1 MYYLSGKFY
10 KPIMVQYYITDCV
23 IWAPRLT
30 LLDLRN
36 VLSEWNSF
44 VCKGLT
50 IHWSCDLQ
58 NEHASWD
65 QACTGLDSVT
75 IDIAAP
81 KAKHVYM
88 WIWKLM
94 RRSGSVSAHRLELPQ
109 SFLAPARWTPIP
121 PSAPLQMPCD
131 LQLMAEA
138 AVQIVRPLFGLTQQQ
153 LAEGN
158 ITATRGQVI
167 TCCTWLPK
175 STLKKLLLAEA
186 H

>member
-23 IWAPRLT
+23 SWAPRLT

-65 QACTGLDSVT
+65 QACTGLDSVP

-94 RRSGSVSAHRLELPQ
+94 MEKWICVCSSTWTAPVFLGSCKMNSHTSFSSPTDAVWSAAGGWSSCPDSKATLWPHSATTSRRKYHCHQRSGHHL
-109 SFLAPARWTPIP
+109 
-121 PSAPLQMPCD
+121 LQV
-131 LQLMAEA
+131 A
-138 AVQIVRPLFGLTQQQ
+138 A
-153 LAEGN
+153 
-158 ITATRGQVI
+158 
-167 TCCTWLPK
+167 
-175 STLKKLLLAEA
+175 
-186 H
+186 